1 MILGEACAI
10 SIVGGGIGYLIST
23 FLLRLVVKSPFG
35 GYMPPMGIF
44 QTPVALACVITAAA
58 IGVISSFIP
67 AMGAARTTIVDALRS
82 TD

>member
-1 MILGEACAI
+1 
-10 SIVGGGIGYLIST
+10 
-23 FLLRLVVKSPFG
+23 
-35 GYMPPMGIF
+35 MPPMGIF

-58 IGVISSFIP
+58 IGVISSFIL